1 MKVSF
6 HYCKVI
12 KTKVFI
18 SHRIVIVIVKN
29 GVGGQSTTEDDK
41 RILYEDMLKS
51 YQLLEQNG
59 FLDFRMFVT
68 PNGGSDSIVREIV
81 KNWSDCLV
89 TTQEGINVNFKNL
102 FVLKR
107 TFINKTTGNHD
118 LQYYKDMI
126 DSAISTGG
134 WLIFGTHSGEVAWNG
149 NDFDSELVTNVLQY
163 AKDKNVEIL
172 PLNSAYKKRKRY
184 YDLYNLLG
192 N

>member
-1 MKVSF
+1 
-6 HYCKVI
+6 
-12 KTKVFI
+12 
-18 SHRIVIVIVKN
+18 
-29 GVGGQSTTEDDK
+29 
-41 RILYEDMLKS
+41 
-51 YQLLEQNG
+51 
-59 FLDFRMFVT
+59 MFVT